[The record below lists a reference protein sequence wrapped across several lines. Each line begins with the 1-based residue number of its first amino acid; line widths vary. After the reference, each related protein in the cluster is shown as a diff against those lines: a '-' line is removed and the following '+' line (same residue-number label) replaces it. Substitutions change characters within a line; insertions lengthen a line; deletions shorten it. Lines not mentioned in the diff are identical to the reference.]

1 MQGKRVTIF
10 GGSGFVGRTL
20 VQKLAALGAV
30 IRVGVRHPEKALF
43 LKPMGD
49 VGQITPLKVNVLN
62 LKEVENLCEGADI
75 VINLIGILYEKRRW
89 TFEAV
94 HVEAAQNIAKAAKKA
109 GVKRLLHMS
118 ALGAD
123 LKSASKYAQ
132 TKAKGEQAVLKAFPT
147 VTLFRPSVIFGPDDA
162 FLNRFATMALLSPVL
177 PSFGKGETKF
187 QPVYVGDVADAFLA
201 ALEDSRSLGT
211 TYELTGPDTFTFD
224 EIMEVVQ
231 EYTKRKKFLLHLPY
245 SLGKLIGCLLEWL
258 PTPPLTRDQV
268 FLLEKDNIKDKHSK
282 GFKELGL
289 VPTPIRA
296 IAPGY
301 LERFQPHF

>member
-30 IRVGVRHPEKALF
+30 IRVGVRRPEKALF
-43 LKPMGD
+43 LKPLGD
-49 VGQITPLKVNVLN
+49 VGQITPLKVNVLH
-62 LKEVENLCEGADI
+62 LKEVEAFCEGADV
-75 VINLIGILYEKRRW
+75 VINLIGILYEKKRW

-94 HVEAAQNIAKAAKKA
+94 HVEAAQNIAKAARKA

-118 ALGAD
+118 ALGTD
-123 LKSASKYAQ
+123 LKSPSKYAQ
-132 TKAKGEQAVLKAFPT
+132 TKAKGEQALLKSFPT
-147 VTLFRPSVIFGPDDA
+147 ATVFRPGVIFGPDDA

-187 QPVYVGDVADAFLA
+187 QPVYVGDVVDAFLA
-201 ALEDSRSLGT
+201 ALEDPKSLGN

-224 EIMEVVQ
+224 EIMTVVQ
-231 EYTKRKKFLLHLPY
+231 EYTKRKKILLHLPY
-245 SLGKLIGCLLEWL
+245 AVGKLMGRVLECL

-268 FLLEKDNIKDKHSK
+268 ILLEKDNIKDKNSK

-289 VPTPIRA
+289 VPTPLRA
-296 IAPGY
+296 IVPLY